1 MQITNARVAIDEI
14 NAIKE
19 RLENGFKRI
28 YGDDIALTP
37 DTPDGQMIGLFS
49 EALDEVNQ
57 CLIFAVQM
65 LDPYLAQ
72 GEWLDQ
78 RVAYAGLLRKQ
89 AEFSRANG
97 VTIHGNTNVKI
108 PKGTIL
114 IDKNNNPWSSDYEVV
129 LGSEGSA
136 VVSITS
142 AQAGAFSINS
152 GDEFKLQEIILGVD
166 RIVAA
171 QSGILGS
178 LEETDGELL
187 KRFML
192 SHSINNNDDRQ
203 GLEAYL
209 LNLDGVTQCKVLEN
223 YTNVTDENGLP
234 PHSLNAI
241 VLGGDDDEIAQAILR
256 KKIGGCGLS
265 GQTTIETDYLGMKR
279 EAKFDRPKTINP
291 KISMQLKRIENYTQ
305 INTDKIKQILTDKIF
320 NIGEDLYAS
329 RLYSLINEAPGFEI
343 LSLSIDGTQ
352 SKAIGVREIA
362 VLLSKDIEIL
372 VV

>member
-72 GEWLDQ
+72 GE
-78 RVAYAGLLRKQ
+78 
-89 AEFSRANG
+89 
-97 VTIHGNTNVKI
+97 
-108 PKGTIL
+108 
-114 IDKNNNPWSSDYEVV
+114 
-129 LGSEGSA
+129 
-136 VVSITS
+136 
-142 AQAGAFSINS
+142 
-152 GDEFKLQEIILGVD
+152 
-166 RIVAA
+166 
-171 QSGILGS
+171 
-178 LEETDGELL
+178 
-187 KRFML
+187 
-192 SHSINNNDDRQ
+192 
-203 GLEAYL
+203 
-209 LNLDGVTQCKVLEN
+209 
-223 YTNVTDENGLP
+223 
-234 PHSLNAI
+234 
-241 VLGGDDDEIAQAILR
+241 
-256 KKIGGCGLS
+256 
-265 GQTTIETDYLGMKR
+265 
-279 EAKFDRPKTINP
+279 
-291 KISMQLKRIENYTQ
+291 
-305 INTDKIKQILTDKIF
+305 
-320 NIGEDLYAS
+320 DLYAS
-329 RLYSLINEAPGFEI
+329 RLYSLINEASGFEI